1 MPIVI
6 GIELIGELN
15 MLMDKGHN
23 DERELENENTYPAF
37 YKCDCCEGKGVHEN
51 DEECNECNGMG
62 EIANV

>member
-1 MPIVI
+1 
-6 GIELIGELN
+6 